1 MSISQLA
8 YDCIK
13 RELGVMVEKIATLR
27 SQLTAS
33 QERERI
39 LREGLKKYLGCRD
52 IDGNCSVAA
61 TIKAAEEVK

>member
-13 RELGVMVEKIATLR
+13 RELGIMAEKIATLQ
-27 SQLTAS
+27 SQLSAS

-39 LREGLKKYLGCRD
+39 LREGLGGIRADQKLGAH
-52 IDGNCSVAA
+52 GNELPIS
-61 TIKAAEEVK
+61 